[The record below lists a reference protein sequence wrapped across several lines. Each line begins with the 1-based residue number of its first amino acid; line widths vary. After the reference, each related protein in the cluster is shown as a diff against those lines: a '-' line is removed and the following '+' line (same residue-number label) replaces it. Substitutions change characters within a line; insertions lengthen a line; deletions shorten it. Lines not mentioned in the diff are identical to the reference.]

1 MDLNA
6 APADA
11 PGCRLAFVGVFD
23 GHGGKSVAQFAAQNL
38 HSSVLQ
44 AGLAAEAARVAAAA
58 AAAAGGSG
66 SGAANAQQQQVAG
79 ASSSGQ
85 PSVKACKGAVA
96 EGFKELDRRV
106 LEQCA
111 AASWPDGCTAVAV
124 WVLGDTVLV
133 ANVGDARC
141 VLARRPAET
150 IAGQPAAAQQ
160 QAAEVAGPTAE
171 AGATAAGEAAAVAA
185 AVAAPT
191 GGDPA
196 AEAQPALPPLKA
208 ITLTRE
214 HKAIFPAE
222 RQRIE
227 KAGSFVSADGR
238 LAGGFVLYVR
248 LPKHGPML
256 RLFPCCW
263 HACMCI
269 PHTDTQC
276 VQAALRCH
284 APLATEPSRSRA

>member
-1 MDLNA
+1 MPTFPPTPCADVAAIDLSA

-11 PGCRLAFVGVFD
+11 PGCRLAFVGIFD
-23 GHGGKSVAQFAAQNL
+23 GHGGKNVAQFAAQNL

-66 SGAANAQQQQVAG
+66 SGAANAQQQQAAG
-79 ASSSGQ
+79 APSSGQ
-85 PSVKACKGAVA
+85 PSVKACKAAVA

-150 IAGQPAAAQQ
+150 TAGQPVAAGIPAAAQQ
-160 QAAEVAGPTAE
+160 QATEAAGPTAA
-171 AGATAAGEAAAVAA
+171 AGATGAAAAAAVAVA
-185 AVAAPT
+185 AAAPT
-191 GGDPA
+191 GGDPVA
-196 AEAQPALPPLKA
+196 AGQPALPPLKA

-238 LAGGFVLYVR
+238 LAGGFVLCVG

-256 RLFPCCW
+256 SLFP
-263 HACMCI
+263 
-269 PHTDTQC
+269 
-276 VQAALRCH
+276 
-284 APLATEPSRSRA
+284 